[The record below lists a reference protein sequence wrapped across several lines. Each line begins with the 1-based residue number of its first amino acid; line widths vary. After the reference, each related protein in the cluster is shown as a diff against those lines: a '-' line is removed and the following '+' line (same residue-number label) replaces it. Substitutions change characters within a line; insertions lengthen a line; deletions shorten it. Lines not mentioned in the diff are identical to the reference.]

1 MKHTE
6 VPHQLDNL
14 RLENKLEQG
23 DKVIY
28 AAIRQYMNKDTRECY
43 PSYTTICKLLDIS
56 RKKLS
61 DALKRLFDTKLLEK
75 RIIIEGEKKKNNI
88 YYFPET
94 EFDKQF
100 EMFTPEF
107 LSLDLPVNVKE
118 YYMDIQR
125 FLYKKDTGVGI
136 LTLPNY
142 KLAKITG
149 LSPVS
154 VKKYNTILIDR
165 GILTEDVTE
174 GKDEYGLPV
183 IQKNFN
189 LTGLNQAALW
199 VKAVTEQVQANT
211 NDIEDLKQSNEELK
225 QSNEELRR
233 EIELLKKEQ
242 ARLRNATP
250 TPVQYSL

>member
-1 MKHTE
+1 M
-6 VPHQLDNL
+6 
-14 RLENKLEQG
+14 
-23 DKVIY
+23 
-28 AAIRQYMNKDTRECY
+28 
-43 PSYTTICKLLDIS
+43 
-56 RKKLS
+56 
-61 DALKRLFDTKLLEK
+61 
-75 RIIIEGEKKKNNI
+75 
-88 YYFPET
+88 
-94 EFDKQF
+94 
-100 EMFTPEF
+100 
-107 LSLDLPVNVKE
+107 
-118 YYMDIQR
+118 
-125 FLYKKDTGVGI
+125 
-136 LTLPNY
+136 
-142 KLAKITG
+142 
-149 LSPVS
+149 
-154 VKKYNTILIDR
+154 KKYNTILIDR